1 MRVHHIG
8 YLVADIDEAISEFAA
23 LGWEIR
29 QPKLYD
35 SARKV
40 YLCFLENSGVVI
52 ELVSPSEDCKLFT
65 ALQRRIGNAP
75 YHVCYF
81 PDDVNGFDAAIESL
95 QNAGYFMTLPPES
108 AVAFGGRRVA
118 FMMNPEIGLVEI
130 LEADTAEKRLTEM
143 NEGATILTR
152 PDQTRPDQTR
162 PDQTRI
168 MLLITRTFKSDSQ
181 QYLSAA

>member
-8 YLVADIDEAISEFAA
+8 YLVAGIDEAVREFAA
-23 LGWEIR
+23 LGWEVR

-52 ELVSPSEDCKLFT
+52 ELVSPSEECRLFT

-95 QNAGYFMTLPPES
+95 QNAGYFMTQPPES

-130 LEADTAEKRLTEM
+130 LEADTTEM
-143 NEGATILTR
+143 NDGATILTR
-152 PDQTRPDQTR
+152 LDQI
-162 PDQTRI
+162 RI

>member
-1 MRVHHIG
+1 MKVHHIG
-8 YLVADIDEAISEFAA
+8 YLVADIDAAISEFVAV
-23 LGWEIR
+23 GWKVR
-29 QPKLYD
+29 QAKLYD

-40 YLCFLENSGVVI
+40 YLCFLENSGVMI
-52 ELVSPSEDCKLFT
+52 ELVCPSEDCKLFT

-81 PDDVNGFDAAIESL
+81 PDEVNGFDAAIEAL
-95 QNAGYFMTLPPES
+95 QNAGYFMTQAPE
-108 AVAFGGRRVA
+108 AAIAFGGRRVA

-162 PDQTRI
+162 PDQTRPE
-168 MLLITRTFKSDSQ
+168 LCS
-181 QYLSAA
+181 